1 MCLKNPRAEPD
12 GGSTAE
18 ECKAAA
24 TVWQIFVSDARSDRC
39 GGRMLEIWRFS
50 GLQAVAGGWRAG
62 CGRLADRL
70 RVRTKVCRIE
80 NFRFFG

>member
-39 GGRMLEIWRFS
+39 GGRMLENLAFFRAS
-50 GLQAVAGGWRAG
+50 GCRRWLAGGPREV
-62 CGRLADRL
+62 GRSLEGAD
-70 RVRTKVCRIE
+70 
-80 NFRFFG
+80 

>member
-39 GGRMLEIWRFS
+39 GRRMLENPAFF
-50 GLQAVAGGWRAG
+50 RA
-62 CGRLADRL
+62 
-70 RVRTKVCRIE
+70 
-80 NFRFFG
+80 